1 MAREVKLC
9 LLGDTGVGKTCLV
22 LRFVTNTF
30 NENSE
35 CTVGASFMTKSMV
48 VDNKTIKFHIWDTAG
63 QERYRGLA
71 PMYYRG
77 AAAAILVYDITNKVP
92 FEQAQHYADQIGA
105 VFIETSALEATN
117 VNEIFI
123 SICQKLPPAE
133 ETQNIASGGYQS
145 LSARPESNKHDTI
158 LLTQTSRS
166 AAAKP
171 GKAST
176 CNC

>member
-77 AAAAILVYDITNKVP
+77 AAAAILVYDITNKVRRSL
-92 FEQAQHYADQIGA
+92 QLSTVLLWKLLRRAWLNWHML
-105 VFIETSALEATN
+105 VSL
-117 VNEIFI
+117 FI
-123 SICQKLPPAE
+123 S
-133 ETQNIASGGYQS
+133 TQ
-145 LSARPESNKHDTI
+145 
-158 LLTQTSRS
+158 
-166 AAAKP
+166 
-171 GKAST
+171 
-176 CNC
+176 

>member
-1 MAREVKLC
+1 M
-9 LLGDTGVGKTCLV
+9 
-22 LRFVTNTF
+22 FV
-30 NENSE
+30 SR
-35 CTVGASFMTKSMV
+35 
-48 VDNKTIKFHIWDTAG
+48 
-63 QERYRGLA
+63 QYRGLA

-77 AAAAILVYDITNKVP
+77 AAAAILVYDITNKSSFDNIQSWVQELRQLGPADMVLAIAGNKADLAEDREVP